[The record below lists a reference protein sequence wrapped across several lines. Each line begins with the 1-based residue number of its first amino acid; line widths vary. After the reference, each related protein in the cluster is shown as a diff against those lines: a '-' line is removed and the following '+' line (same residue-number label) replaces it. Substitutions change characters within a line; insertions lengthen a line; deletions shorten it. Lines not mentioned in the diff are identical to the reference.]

1 MDIQIRKGARWAVA
15 CPTSMGVRITPADRM
30 AVHNSDMFYMQAT
43 SAETN
48 VLNVA
53 SSLGMECLALTRF
66 VAGSPV
72 AAFIKAQL
80 RKRNIRYEGKEV
92 PQDGPWGWRHQFNI
106 ADSGFGLRAVRVWN
120 DRAGEVGRTLNA
132 ADFDT
137 ERIFGEEG
145 VGILHLSGLIAALSE
160 DTTACC
166 LALAE
171 TAKKHGTIVSFDLN
185 HRASFWEGRETGL
198 RAAFREIA
206 SLSDVLLGSEED
218 FRLCLGL
225 EIPGTGGFREMVS
238 AARTIYPNVSV
249 FAATLQEVLSAN
261 RNLWGA
267 VMAVGGE
274 WYTEEKREIDVLDM
288 IGCGDAFTGGLLYGI
303 LRGWEPSEWIR
314 FGWACGALAA
324 GSLNDYAEPA
334 DERQVRAVYDGN
346 ARIQR

>member
-1 MDIQIRKGARWAVA
+1 M
-15 CPTSMGVRITPADRM
+15 
-30 AVHNSDMFYMQAT
+30 
-43 SAETN
+43 
-48 VLNVA
+48 
-53 SSLGMECLALTRF
+53 
-66 VAGSPV
+66 
-72 AAFIKAQL
+72 
-80 RKRNIRYEGKEV
+80 
-92 PQDGPWGWRHQFNI
+92 PQNGPWGWRHQFNI

-160 DTTACC
+160 DATACC
-166 LALAE
+166 LALAR
-171 TAKKHGTIVSFDLN
+171 TAKQYGTVVSFDLN
-185 HRASFWEGRETGL
+185 HRASFWEGRETEL
-198 RAAFREIA
+198 REAFREIA

-225 EIPGTGGFREMVS
+225 DIPETGSFREMIR
-238 AARTIYPNVSV
+238 AARQIYPNVRV
-249 FAATLQEVLSAN
+249 FAATLQEALSAN

-267 VMAVGGE
+267 VMAVDDE
-274 WYTEEKREIDVLDM
+274 WFLEEKREIDVLDM

-303 LRGWEPSEWIR
+303 LRGWEPAEWIR

-334 DERQVRAVYDGN
+334 DERQVRAVYDGD